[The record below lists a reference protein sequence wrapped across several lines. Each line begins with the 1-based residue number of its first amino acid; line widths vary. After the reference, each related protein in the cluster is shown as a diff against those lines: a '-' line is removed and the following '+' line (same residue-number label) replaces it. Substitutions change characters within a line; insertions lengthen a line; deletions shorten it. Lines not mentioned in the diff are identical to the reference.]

1 MNIFRLDNSIENQIK
16 TDLEISPTD
25 SDTIDYPN
33 SVILFN
39 DAIHSFEDVANQ
51 LVKAIQCSYDRGLEY
66 AQEVHTKGKARV
78 YDGELIECLKVSS
91 VLEEIGLHTQIE
103 T

>member
-1 MNIFRLDNSIENQIK
+1 MTQEQ
-16 TDLEISPTD
+16 LEISPTD
-25 SDTIDYPN
+25 SDTIDSPN

-39 DAIHSFEDVANQ
+39 DNIHSFEEVANQ
-51 LVKAIQCSYDRGLEY
+51 LVKAISCSFERGQEFAL
-66 AQEVHTKGKARV
+66 EVHTKGKAKV
-78 YDGELIECLKVSS
+78 FDGELVECLKVSS